1 MSFRWRARIE
11 ICTPAELVECVI
23 LLVAET
29 EVKTVMSPTTVQPVK
44 RLAVTKSF
52 GRRGVSFEVLAR
64 SPRLGQACDAGW
76 EVYTTNR
83 TYQESMSRMQII

>member
-1 MSFRWRARIE
+1 MPRIKFNGRAVETESFLGEEDVFSVASAYRDLHTCGI
-11 ICTPAELVECVI
+11 VECVI

-52 GRRGVSFEVLAR
+52 GRRGVSFEVLA
-64 SPRLGQACDAGW
+64 
-76 EVYTTNR
+76 
-83 TYQESMSRMQII
+83 